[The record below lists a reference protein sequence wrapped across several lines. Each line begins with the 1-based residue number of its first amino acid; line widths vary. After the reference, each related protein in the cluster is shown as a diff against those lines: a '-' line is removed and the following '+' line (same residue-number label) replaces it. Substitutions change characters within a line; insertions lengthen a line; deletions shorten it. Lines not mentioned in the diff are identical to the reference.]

1 MLTKEKIKNSLSAR
15 WHLHNL
21 STYGI
26 VGLIYGVIMLFI
38 AIFSSAMHG
47 GDFPLAISI
56 TGGIFMV
63 FVLAVSPFVIYELYS
78 YKRLFKDAD
87 KYEICYA
94 KLDKPSISYWGRGA
108 VYYTLYFQL
117 SDYVNVSK
125 TTRSMWSSS
134 PLAQNQFEYYNN
146 KTVEVAY
153 DRESDRLIVIG
164 LKK

>member
-1 MLTKEKIKNSLSAR
+1 MLTKEKIKSSLSAR

-26 VGLIYGVIMLFI
+26 VGLIYAVIMLVV
-38 AIFSSAMHG
+38 ASFS
-47 GDFPLAISI
+47 DLAQRGNFSLA
-56 TGGIFMV
+56 
-63 FVLAVSPFVIYELYS
+63 LAVSVGMFLVFALVISPFVIYELYS

-94 KLDKPSISYWGRGA
+94 KLDKPSISYWSRGA